1 MNDEPLRALD
11 VLLGLAVLAGAVA
24 AVTPRRRMGA
34 TVSFLVL
41 GVLLVVLW
49 TRLGAPDVALA
60 EAAIG
65 TGVTGALFVDTVTR
79 GRGAPDGDR
88 PVSRRPVATAVLG
101 VTAGVLLGAGLAV
114 ALVRAVRSGRTGLTE
129 QVLGRTG
136 ESGVDHPVTAVLL
149 NFRSYDTLLEIAVLF
164 VAVLAVAVTLGS
176 GSGRPVAAAR
186 RTRPVAAAGRPETLV
201 WFCRVISPALLLIAA
216 WVLFAGSDRPGGA
229 FQAGAVL
236 AGALILMDTAGLG
249 PSPRHGGL
257 LRAALVAGLL
267 VFLAVAAW
275 GPATGGA
282 WLALDPAWAGWA
294 IVAVETTLA
303 LSIGTALTVVFL
315 ALGRERV
322 DPP

>member
-1 MNDEPLRALD
+1 MADEPLRALD
-11 VLLGLAVLAGAVA
+11 VVLGLAVLAGAVA

-34 TVSFLVL
+34 TVSFLVF

-49 TRLGAPDVALA
+49 SRLGAPDVALA

-79 GRGAPDGDR
+79 GRHAPEEER
-88 PVSRRPVATAVLG
+88 PVSRGSAATAVLG
-101 VTAGVLLGAGLAV
+101 VLAGVLLGAVLAV

-129 QVLGRTG
+129 PVLGRMV

-164 VAVLAVAVTLGS
+164 VAVLAVVVTLGA
-176 GSGRPVAAAR
+176 GPGRA
-186 RTRPVAAAGRPETLV
+186 VAAAGPLRPVAEAGRPDTLV
-201 WFCRVISPALLLIAA
+201 WFCRVISPVLLLIAA

-229 FQAGAVL
+229 FQSGAVL
-236 AGALILMDTAGLG
+236 AGALILMNTAGLG

-257 LRAALVAGLL
+257 LRAALVVGLL
-267 VFLAVAAW
+267 AFLAAAAW
-275 GPATGGA
+275 GPATGGE
-282 WLALDPAWAGWA
+282 WLALDPAWAGWV

-315 ALGRERV
+315 ALGRKGV
-322 DPP
+322 AP

>member
-1 MNDEPLRALD
+1 VADDPLRAVD

-24 AVTPRRRMGA
+24 AVTPRRRTGA
-34 TVSFLVL
+34 TVAFLVFGL
-41 GVLLVVLW
+41 LLVVLW

-79 GRGAPDGDR
+79 GRRLPEEDPRG
-88 PVSRRPVATAVLG
+88 SRRLTATAVLG
-101 VTAGVLLGAGLAV
+101 LLTGTLLGVGLAV
-114 ALVRAVRSGRTGLTE
+114 VLVRSFVGGGTGLTE
-129 QVLGRTG
+129 QVRERMG

-176 GSGRPVAAAR
+176 GAERAGRPAAAAR
-186 RTRPVAAAGRPETLV
+186 PDTLV
-201 WFCRVISPALLLIAA
+201 WFCRVVSPVLLLIAA
-216 WVLFAGSDRPGGA
+216 WVLFAGVDRPGGA

-236 AGALILMDTAGLG
+236 AGALILMNTAGLG
-249 PSPRHGGL
+249 PAPWHGGV
-257 LRAALVAGLL
+257 LRAALVVGL
-267 VFLAVAAW
+267 VAFLAAAVW

-282 WLALDPAWAGWA
+282 WLALDPAWAGWV

-303 LSIGTALTVVFL
+303 LSIGTSLTVVFL

-322 DPP
+322 VVR

>member
-1 MNDEPLRALD
+1 MGDEPLRALD
-11 VLLGLAVLAGAVA
+11 VLLGLAVLTGAVA
-24 AVTPRRRMGA
+24 AVTPRHRMGG

-79 GRGAPDGDR
+79 GRDAPEEERTG
-88 PVSRRPVATAVLG
+88 SRGSAATAVLG
-101 VTAGVLLGAGLAV
+101 VLAGVLLGAGLAV
-114 ALVRAVRSGRTGLTE
+114 ALVRAARSGRTGLTE

-149 NFRSYDTLLEIAVLF
+149 NFRSYDTLLEIVVLF
-164 VAVLAVAVTLGS
+164 VAVLAVAVTLRTGP
-176 GSGRPVAAAR
+176 GGPVAAAVPL
-186 RTRPVAAAGRPETLV
+186 RPVAAAGRPDTLV
-201 WFCRVISPALLLIAA
+201 WFCRVIAPVLLLIAA

-236 AGALILMDTAGLG
+236 AGALILMNTAGLG

-257 LRAALVAGLL
+257 LRAALVVGPLA
-267 VFLAVAAW
+267 FLAAAAW
-275 GPATGGA
+275 GPATGSA
-282 WLALDPAWAGWA
+282 WLALDPAWAGRV

-315 ALGRERV
+315 ALGRGRT
-322 DPP
+322 DTP

>member
-1 MNDEPLRALD
+1 MGDEPLRALD
-11 VLLGLAVLAGAVA
+11 VVLGLAVVAGALA
-24 AVTPRRRMGA
+24 AVTPRHRMGA
-34 TVSFLVL
+34 TVSFLVF

-79 GRGAPDGDR
+79 GRRVPEEDTHG
-88 PVSRRPVATAVLG
+88 SRRLTATAVLG
-101 VTAGVLLGAGLAV
+101 LLTGTLLAAGLAV
-114 ALVRAVRSGRTGLTE
+114 VLVRSAAGGGTGLTL
-129 QVLGRTG
+129 QVRERMD
-136 ESGVDHPVTAVLL
+136 ESGVEHPVTAVLL

-164 VAVLAVAVTLGS
+164 VAVLAVAVTLGT
-176 GSGRPVAAAR
+176 GAEGAGRPA
-186 RTRPVAAAGRPETLV
+186 AAAGRPNTLV
-201 WFCRVISPALLLIAA
+201 WFCRVISPVLLLIAA

-229 FQAGAVL
+229 FQSGAVL

-257 LRAALVAGLL
+257 LRAALVVGLL
-267 VFLAVAAW
+267 VFLAAAAW
-275 GPATGGA
+275 GPATDSA
-282 WLALDPAWAGWA
+282 WLALDPAWAGWV

-322 DPP
+322 DTP

>member
-1 MNDEPLRALD
+1 MGDEPLRALD
-11 VLLGLAVLAGAVA
+11 VVLGLAVVAGAVA
-24 AVTPRRRMGA
+24 AVTPRHRMGA
-34 TVSFLVL
+34 TVSFLVF

-79 GRGAPDGDR
+79 GRSVPEEDR
-88 PVSRRPVATAVLG
+88 PLSRGTAATAVLG
-101 VTAGVLLGAGLAV
+101 VPAGVLLAAGLAV
-114 ALVRAVRSGRTGLTE
+114 ALVQAVRSGRTGLTE
-129 QVLGRTG
+129 QVLGRMD

-164 VAVLAVAVTLGS
+164 VAVLAVAVTLGK
-176 GSGRPVAAAR
+176 GSGRPVS
-186 RTRPVAAAGRPETLV
+186 AAGRPDTLV
-201 WFCRVISPALLLIAA
+201 WFCRVISPVLLLIAA

-257 LRAALVAGLL
+257 LRAALVVGLL
-267 VFLAVAAW
+267 VFLAAAAW
-275 GPATGGA
+275 GPATGSA
-282 WLALDPAWAGWA
+282 WLALDPAWAGWV
-294 IVAVETTLA
+294 IVAVETALA

-322 DPP
+322 DTP

>member
-1 MNDEPLRALD
+1 MGDEPLRTLD
-11 VLLGLAVLAGAVA
+11 VLLGLGVLAGAVA
-24 AVTPRRRMGA
+24 AVTPRHRMGA
-34 TVSFLVL
+34 TVSFLVF

-79 GRGAPDGDR
+79 GRSAPEDDR
-88 PVSRRPVATAVLG
+88 PVSRGPAATAVLG
-101 VTAGVLLGAGLAV
+101 VLAGVLLGAGLAV
-114 ALVRAVRSGRTGLTE
+114 ALVRALRGGRTGLTE
-129 QVLGRTG
+129 QVLGRMG

-176 GSGRPVAAAR
+176 RSGRPVAAAS
-186 RTRPVAAAGRPETLV
+186 TRPVTAAGRPDTLV
-201 WFCRVISPALLLIAA
+201 WFCRVVSPVLLLIAG

-236 AGALILMDTAGLG
+236 AGALILMNTAGLG

-257 LRAALVAGLL
+257 LRAALVVGLL
-267 VFLAVAAW
+267 AFLAAAAW

-282 WLALDPAWAGWA
+282 WLALDPAWAGWV

-322 DPP
+322 NTP